1 MPAHCTITALFAY
14 PMKGCRAMPL
24 ESATVSSTGIEGDR
38 QLMVLRDGKSAN
50 QARLPKLA
58 TVAAKRIDATTI
70 VLSVLSNRERPPLIH
85 AVTSEG
91 EETTIS
97 YYGNQ
102 VPVVDQGDD
111 LAEWVSSVVATEVR
125 VAALK
130 ASYRRSIPLDE
141 FAPIDGIPH
150 SGFVDVAPILVTNE
164 ASLADFNARLDAPV
178 PMNRFRPNI
187 VIDGLEAYAEDSL
200 ATLHGP
206 SLRLVRATHS
216 ERCVVTCTDQ
226 ETGER
231 ASEPLRTLKSYRHRQ
246 NGYAGGV
253 MFGAYMGVV
262 GTATIHVGDRLS
274 VG

>member
-1 MPAHCTITALFAY
+1 MPTHCTVTALFAY
-14 PMKGCRAMPL
+14 PVKGCRAVAV
-24 ESATVSSTGIEGDR
+24 ESATVSPTGIEGDR
-38 QLMVLRDGKSAN
+38 QLMVLRGGKSAN

-58 TVAAKRIDATTI
+58 TVATKRIDATTI
-70 VLSVLSNRERPPLIH
+70 AFSSQERQPLTHAIASV
-85 AVTSEG
+85 G
-91 EETTIS
+91 EETTVS

-102 VPVVDQGDD
+102 VAVVDQGDE

-141 FAPIDGIPH
+141 FAPIDGIAH
-150 SGFVDVAPILVTNE
+150 SGFVDVAPVLVTNE
-164 ASLADFNARLDAPV
+164 ASLADLNARLDTPV

-187 VIDGLEAYAEDSL
+187 VVEGLDAYGEDSV
-200 ATLHGP
+200 ATLHGA
-206 SLRLVRATHS
+206 SLRLIRATHC

-231 ASEPLRTLKSYRHRQ
+231 AAEPLATLKSYRHRQ

-253 MFGAYMGVV
+253 MFGAYMGVE
-262 GTATIHVGDRLS
+262 GTATVRVGDRLT

>member
-1 MPAHCTITALFAY
+1 MPAHCTVTALFAY
-14 PMKGCRAMPL
+14 PMKGCRAMPV
-24 ESATVSSTGIEGDR
+24 ESATISPAGIEGDR
-38 QLMVLRDGKSAN
+38 QLMVLKGGKSAN

-58 TVAAKRIDATTI
+58 TVTAQRIDATT
-70 VLSVLSNRERPPLIH
+70 LAFNSQERQPLTH
-85 AVTSEG
+85 AVTSSG
-91 EETTIS
+91 EETTVN

-102 VPVVDQGDD
+102 VPVVDQGDE
-111 LAEWVSSVVATEVR
+111 LAEWFSSVVGTEVR

-141 FAPIDGIPH
+141 FAPIDGIAH

-164 ASLADFNARLDAPV
+164 ASLDDLNGRLDAPV

-187 VIDGLEAYAEDSL
+187 VVEGLGAYAEDSL

-206 SLRLVRATHS
+206 DLRLVRTTHC

-231 ASEPLRTLKSYRHRQ
+231 ASEPLATLKSYRHRQ

-253 MFGAYMGVV
+253 MFGAYMGVE
-262 GTATIHVGDRLS
+262 GTATIHVGDRLT
-274 VG
+274 VGH

>member
-1 MPAHCTITALFAY
+1 MPAHCTVTALFAY
-14 PMKGCRAMPL
+14 PMKGCRAMPV
-24 ESATVSSTGIEGDR
+24 ESATISPAGIEGDR

-58 TVAAKRIDATTI
+58 TVAAKRVDATTI
-70 VLSVLSNRERPPLIH
+70 AFSSQECQPFTHAITSV
-85 AVTSEG
+85 G
-91 EETTIS
+91 EETTVS

-102 VPVVDQGDD
+102 VPVVDQGDE
-111 LAEWVSSVVATEVR
+111 LAQWVSSVVAAEVR

-130 ASYRRSIPLDE
+130 ASYRRSIPLGE
-141 FAPIDGIPH
+141 FAPIDGIAH

-164 ASLADFNARLDAPV
+164 ASLADLNARLDAPV

-187 VIDGLEAYAEDSL
+187 VVEGLDAYAEDSL

-206 SLRLVRATHS
+206 DLRLVRATHC

-226 ETGER
+226 ETGAR
-231 ASEPLRTLKSYRHRQ
+231 ASEPLATLRSYRQRQ

-253 MFGAYMGVV
+253 MFGAYMGVD
-262 GTATIHVGDRLS
+262 GTAEIHIGDRLT

>member
-1 MPAHCTITALFAY
+1 MPAHCTVTALFTY
-14 PMKGCRAMPL
+14 PVKGCRAMPL
-24 ESATVSSTGIEGDR
+24 DSATISPAGIEGDR

-58 TVAAKRIDATTI
+58 TVATKRIDATTI
-70 VLSVLSNRERPPLIH
+70 AFSSHERQPITHAITSV
-85 AVTSEG
+85 G
-91 EETTIS
+91 EETAVN

-102 VPVVDQGDD
+102 VPVVDQGDE
-111 LAEWVSSVVATEVR
+111 LAEWVSSVIAAEVR

-130 ASYRRSIPLDE
+130 ASYRRSIPLGE
-141 FAPIDGIPH
+141 FAAIDGIPH

-164 ASLADFNARLDAPV
+164 ASLTDLNTRLDAPV

-187 VIDGLEAYAEDSL
+187 VVEGLDAYAEDSIV
-200 ATLHGP
+200 TLHKA
-206 SLRLVRATHS
+206 SLRLVRATHC

-231 ASEPLRTLKSYRHRQ
+231 ASEPLATLKSYRHRQ

-253 MFGAYMGVV
+253 MFGAYMGVE
-262 GTATIHVGDRLS
+262 GTATIHVGDRLT

>member
-1 MPAHCTITALFAY
+1 MPAHCTVTALFAY
-14 PMKGCRAMPL
+14 PVKGCRATPVA
-24 ESATVSSTGIEGDR
+24 SATISPAGIEGDR

-50 QARLPKLA
+50 QARLPRLA

-70 VLSVLSNRERPPLIH
+70 AFSNRERQPLVH
-85 AVTSEG
+85 AVTSAG
-91 EETTIS
+91 EETTVN

-102 VPVVDQGDD
+102 VPVVDQGDE

-125 VAALK
+125 VAVLK

-164 ASLADFNARLDAPV
+164 ASLADLNARLDAPV

-187 VIDGLEAYAEDSL
+187 VIEGLDAYAEDAI
-200 ATLHGP
+200 ATLHHP
-206 SLRLVRATHS
+206 NLRLVRATHC
-216 ERCVVTCTDQ
+216 ERCVVTCTNQ

-231 ASEPLRTLKSYRHRQ
+231 ASEPLATLKSYRHRQ

-253 MFGAYMGVV
+253 MFGAYMGVE
-262 GTATIHVGDRLS
+262 GAATIHVGDRLL

>member
-70 VLSVLSNRERPPLIH
+70 VLSNRERPPLIH
-85 AVTSEG
+85 AVTSAG
-91 EETTIS
+91 EKTTIS

-164 ASLADFNARLDAPV
+164 ASLADLNARLDAPV

-187 VIDGLEAYAEDSL
+187 VIDGLDAYAEDSL

-206 SLRLVRATHS
+206 SLRLVRATHC

-231 ASEPLRTLKSYRHRQ
+231 ASEPLRTLKSYRHRH

-262 GTATIHVGDRLS
+262 GTVTIHVGDRLS

>member
-1 MPAHCTITALFAY
+1 MPAQCTVKALFAY
-14 PMKGCRAMPL
+14 PMKGCRAMPVA
-24 ESATVSSTGIEGDR
+24 SATVSPAGIKGDR
-38 QLMVLRDGKSAN
+38 QLMALRDGKPAN
-50 QARLPKLA
+50 QARLPRLA
-58 TVAAKRIDATTI
+58 TVAARRIDANT
-70 VLSVLSNRERPPLIH
+70 VAFSNGEYPPLAH
-85 AVTSEG
+85 AVTSAG
-91 EETTIS
+91 KETTVN

-102 VPVVDQGDD
+102 VAVVDQGDE
-111 LAEWVSSVVATEVR
+111 LAEWFSGVVGAEVR

-141 FAPIDGIPH
+141 FAPIDGIAQA
-150 SGFVDVAPILVTNE
+150 GFVDVAPVLVTNE
-164 ASLADFNARLDAPV
+164 ASLADLNARLDAPV

-187 VIDGLEAYAEDSL
+187 VVEGLDAYAEDSL

-206 SLRLVRATHS
+206 DLRLVRATHC

-231 ASEPLRTLKSYRHRQ
+231 ASEPLATLKSYRHRQ

-253 MFGAYMGVV
+253 MFGAYMGVE
-262 GTATIHVGDRLS
+262 GTTTIHVGDRLT